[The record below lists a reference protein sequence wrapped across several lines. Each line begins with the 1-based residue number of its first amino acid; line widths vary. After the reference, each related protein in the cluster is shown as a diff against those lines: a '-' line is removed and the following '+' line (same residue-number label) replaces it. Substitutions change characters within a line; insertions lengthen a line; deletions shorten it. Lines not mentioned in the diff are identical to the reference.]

1 MNMTNNPSVAPS
13 TALRRLPAEWENQD
27 CVLLAWPHE
36 NTDWAYILP
45 EARRCIADI
54 VHAITDGG
62 QCVALVGPEEFCL
75 PSILEQN
82 FDPLRVKFFDIPT
95 NDTWARDFGPITV
108 ESDGSLLLLDFKFN
122 GWGLKFAAD
131 KDNLIT
137 SRLAAMNLFDAE
149 VENCLNFVLEGGSIE
164 SDGDNTLLTT
174 AECLLSPNRNGQ
186 WDRRQISDYLR
197 KAFGL
202 NHVLFLNHGALI
214 GDDTDSHIDTLARL
228 APGDTII
235 YCGPGEPG
243 NPNHT
248 ELQKM
253 KEELATLRTPS
264 GQPYNLIELPLPD
277 TIEMD
282 GEILPATYAN
292 FLITP
297 TQILMPTYGQERKD
311 RLAAQTLKI
320 AFPDHEIR
328 GIDCIPLI
336 RQHGSLHCVT
346 MQLPSGSVKEIR
358 DGQWISPSSGNS

>member
-1 MNMTNNPSVAPS
+1 MTNNPSVATT
-13 TALRRLPAEWENQD
+13 TASRRLPAEWENQD
-27 CVLLAWPHE
+27 CVILAWPHE

-45 EARRCIADI
+45 EARRCIAEI
-54 VHAITDGG
+54 VRAIADAGE
-62 QCVALVGPEEFCL
+62 CVALVGPAEFCL
-75 PSILEQN
+75 DSIREQN
-82 FDPLRVKFFDIPT
+82 FDSSRVRFFDLPT

-108 ESDGSLLLLDFKFN
+108 ESDGSKLLLDFKFN

-137 SRLAAMNLFDAE
+137 SRLNALGLFAHR
-149 VENCLNFVLEGGSIE
+149 VENRLNFVLEGGSIE
-164 SDGDNTLLTT
+164 SDGKDTLLTT

-186 WDRRQISDYLR
+186 CNREEISEYLR

-202 NHVLFLNHGALI
+202 NHILYLNHGALI

-228 APGDTII
+228 APNDTII
-235 YCGPGEPG
+235 YCGPGDAD
-243 NPNHT
+243 NPNHQ
-248 ELQKM
+248 ELAKM
-253 KEELATLRTPS
+253 KEELSTLRTPS

-277 TIEMD
+277 VIEID

-297 TQILMPTYGQERKD
+297 TLILMPTYGQAQKD
-311 RLAAQTLKI
+311 MLAAQVLKI
-320 AFPDHEIR
+320 AFPEHDIC

-346 MQLPSGSVKEIR
+346 MQIPAGTVNGISDNR
-358 DGQWISPSSGNS
+358 WI